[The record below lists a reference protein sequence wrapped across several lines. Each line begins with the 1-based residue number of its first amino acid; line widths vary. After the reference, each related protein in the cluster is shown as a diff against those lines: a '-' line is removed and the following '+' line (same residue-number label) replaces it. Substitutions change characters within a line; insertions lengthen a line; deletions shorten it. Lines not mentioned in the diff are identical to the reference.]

1 MSEPMRQTITLCAIF
16 RDERRYILE
25 WVAYY
30 RRLGFDRIVVYSN
43 DCGDGTEELL
53 NALAAGGIL
62 EHRLWPSRPD
72 TSAQISA
79 YNDAVRRCLT
89 RWIGF
94 FDADEFLH
102 LTEDRSIGD
111 FLSRFSSDVSAIAI
125 NWRVFGSAG
134 HVTRG
139 LAPVIERF
147 TRASQRMNVVNR
159 HIKSIAVAADIEKQ
173 YIHSCALRRGR
184 YVDTSGADVELQR
197 RGLTSRVRHDLA
209 QINHYVV
216 KSREEFEDKCR
227 RGNANLAPDDSRKY
241 TGREGPY
248 FQRHDLNDEED
259 RAILARLPE
268 TLAAMAQLKALVGW
282 VDEPVRVAPLQTCAV
297 QPRSLVEVGSGR
309 IVTFDSAGIPVLS
322 NSAATCAVLLCGPY
336 EKRVALIALPSGRV
350 CRVDKTGALITDRTQ
365 VRGHETFH
373 VVSAGNGLVRLRSFW
388 GRLLCVGVDGRL
400 DATAEEPAAANL
412 FRLEAGTPDLQD
424 ATLRGLG
431 TPATLME
438 QDPAMAWR
446 EPVRLYAAVQ
456 ACRTAG
462 QPVILRLSP
471 GAAVRVDALHI
482 GPELNAELL
491 ANGWLLDHYDRYFL
505 IPPDGNWGL
514 QDDSV
519 DFIHNEG
526 LLQRLDQRGQLALL
540 AEAWRVLRP
549 GGVHRVTLPCLKE
562 RLRQRAN
569 FTRGAD
575 GVSEAIWAGG
585 ARLLPDAKML
595 QDYATM
601 IGHHRCCMT
610 IKNVSLSPYF
620 TKDTQ
625 PNTESEAR
633 FSYLFVEL
641 IK

>member
-1 MSEPMRQTITLCAIF
+1 MGEPTRQTITLCAIF
-16 RDERRYILE
+16 KDERRYILE

-30 RRLGFDRIVVYSN
+30 RRLGFDRIVIYSN
-43 DCGDGTEELL
+43 DCSDGTEELL

-62 EHRLWPSRPD
+62 EHRLWPSRPH
-72 TSAQISA
+72 TSPQMSA

-111 FLSRFSSDVSAIAI
+111 FLSRLSPDVSAIAI
-125 NWRVFGSAG
+125 NWRIFGSAG
-134 HVTRG
+134 HVTCRP
-139 LAPVIERF
+139 APVIERF
-147 TRASQRMNVVNR
+147 TRASQRMNFVNR
-159 HIKSIAVAADIEKQ
+159 HIKTIAVAADIEKQ
-173 YIHSCALRRGR
+173 YVHSCALRRGR

-197 RGLTSRVRHDLA
+197 LGLTSAVTHDLA

-216 KSREEFEDKCR
+216 KSREEFEDKCG
-227 RGNANLAPDDSRKY
+227 RGNATLAPGDSGKY
-241 TGREGPY
+241 NGRGGPY

-268 TLAAMAQLKALVGW
+268 TLAEMAQLKALVGW
-282 VDEPVRVAPLQTCAV
+282 VNEPMCVAALRSCAV
-297 QPRSLVEVGSGR
+297 QACTLVEVVSGR
-309 IVTFDSAGIPVLS
+309 VVTSDSNGIPVLS

-336 EKRVALIALPSGRV
+336 EKRAALIALPSGRV

-365 VRGHETFH
+365 VRGHETFQ
-373 VVSAGNGLVRLRSFW
+373 VVAAGNGLVQLRSFW
-388 GRLLCVGVDGRL
+388 GRLLRVRADDRL
-400 DATAEEPAAANL
+400 DATAEEPAAASL
-412 FRLEAGTPDLQD
+412 FRLEAGMADLQA

-438 QDPAMAWR
+438 QDPAIAWR
-446 EPVRLYAAVQ
+446 ELARLDAAVQ
-456 ACRTAG
+456 RCRTAG
-462 QPVILRLSP
+462 RPVILCLSP
-471 GAAVRVDALHI
+471 GAAARIDALHI
-482 GPELNAELL
+482 GPEFDAELL

-505 IPPDGNWGL
+505 IPPDGYWGL
-514 QDDSV
+514 PDDSV
-519 DFIHNEG
+519 DFIHHEG
-526 LLQRLDQRGQLALL
+526 LLERLDQRGQLTLL

-549 GGVHRVTLPCLKE
+549 GGVHRVTSPCLNE
-562 RLRQRAN
+562 RLRQLAN

-585 ARLLPDAKML
+585 ARLLPDAQML
-595 QDYATM
+595 RDYATM
-601 IGHHRCCMT
+601 VGYDRCYMT
-610 IKNVSLSPYF
+610 IKNVSLSSYF

-633 FSYLFVEL
+633 FGYLFVEL